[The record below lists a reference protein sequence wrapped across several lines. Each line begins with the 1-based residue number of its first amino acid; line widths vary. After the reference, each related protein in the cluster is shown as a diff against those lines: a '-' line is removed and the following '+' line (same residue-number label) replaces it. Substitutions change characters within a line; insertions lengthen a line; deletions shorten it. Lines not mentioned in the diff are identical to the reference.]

1 MATSP
6 IVKFILRPCQWGAIG
21 ASMLMIAVTLAQ
33 VIFRYIFASP
43 ITWSEEL
50 ARYCF
55 VWIVYLAAPIAL
67 HRGLHLG
74 VDNLTSRLSEK
85 ARRVLEAMNDAIAL
99 ALVLLIAF
107 ASIEVVSANRL
118 QFSPALGI
126 QMAIVYLA
134 IPVCMGVMALV
145 LVAKLLRL
153 AGLARRDQ
161 RP

>member
-1 MATSP
+1 MAHAVVKHTLRCCEWAVVGTS
-6 IVKFILRPCQWGAIG
+6 A
-21 ASMLMIAVTLAQ
+21 LMIMVTLAQ
-33 VIFRYIFASP
+33 VVFRYVFAAP

-55 VWIVYLAAPIAL
+55 VWIVYLGAPIAL
-67 HRGLHLG
+67 HRGLHIG
-74 VDNLTSRLSEK
+74 VDNLTSYFSK
-85 ARRVLEAMNDAIAL
+85 KVQRVMEAINDAIAL
-99 ALVLLIAF
+99 ALVLLIGF
-107 ASIEVVSANRL
+107 ASIEVLSANRL

-145 LVAKLLRL
+145 LVAKFLRL
-153 AGLARRDQ
+153 AGLARPDQ